1 MKQLKKILA
10 DFIEII
16 TKKIINLTEA
26 IDDKNRKIKKWK
38 QKVN

>member
-16 TKKIINLTEA
+16 TEKIINLTEM
-26 IDDKNRKIKKWK
+26 IDDKNRKIKNENKR
-38 QKVN
+38 

>member
-16 TKKIINLTEA
+16 TRKIINLTEA
-26 IDDKNRKIKKWK
+26 IDDKNRKRKK
-38 QKVN
+38 

>member
-16 TKKIINLTEA
+16 TRKIINLTEM
-26 IDDKNRKIKKWK
+26 IDDKNREIKK
-38 QKVN
+38 